1 MCNHTNR
8 EERIHENSQRRE
20 RSKKGVSTP
29 VSGHR
34 GLPIPLIV
42 VFVFLPR
49 IDVFEPTWRLQK
61 SRCVKN
67 VRWWPMAIAGSG
79 HQRDGWDSWPAA
91 ICAQDLG
98 LPSTNPAIVAIGEQV
113 EERAGIELSQ
123 VDDGVLS
130 RWVPHLAETV
140 SNCALNTQRECRP
153 LDLSLPW
160 EWWLVAWLVLL
171 LFQI

>member
-1 MCNHTNR
+1 
-8 EERIHENSQRRE
+8 
-20 RSKKGVSTP
+20 
-29 VSGHR
+29 
-34 GLPIPLIV
+34 
-42 VFVFLPR
+42 
-49 IDVFEPTWRLQK
+49 
-61 SRCVKN
+61 
-67 VRWWPMAIAGSG
+67 MAIAGSG

-160 EWWLVAWLVLL
+160 EWWLVAWCYYYFRSNHSQWLVLSSGGRVAD
-171 LFQI
+171 